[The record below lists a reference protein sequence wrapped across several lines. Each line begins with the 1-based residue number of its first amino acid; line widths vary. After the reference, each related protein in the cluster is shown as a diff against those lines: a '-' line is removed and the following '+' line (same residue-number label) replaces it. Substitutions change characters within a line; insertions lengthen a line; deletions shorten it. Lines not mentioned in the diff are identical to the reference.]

1 MAMRVTTL
9 QKRLPLIK
17 NWVHEK
23 VNGKWELLAVKRPPH
38 SFIID
43 GKTLAISGEYGDG
56 LLDYYGEFNNEY
68 SYIHPELEKWAKKM
82 GGYWEWQNPGAIAFY
97 FN

>member
-9 QKRLPLIK
+9 QKRLPKIQGWDYVFGTGL
-17 NWVHEK
+17 VEK
-23 VNGKWELLAVKRPPH
+23 MYTPH

-43 GKTLAISGEYGDG
+43 GKTLAISGEYGDN
-56 LLDYYGEFNNEY
+56 LLDYYEG
-68 SYIHPELEKWAKKM
+68 YIHPELEKWATKM

>member
-9 QKRLPLIK
+9 QKCLPKIQGWDYVFGTGL
-17 NWVHEK
+17 
-23 VNGKWELLAVKRPPH
+23 VKKMYTPR

-43 GKTLAISGEYGDG
+43 GKTLAISGEEGDG
-56 LLDYYGEFNNEY
+56 LLDFYGEFRGGY
-68 SYIHPELEKWAKKM
+68 PYIHPKLEAWATKM

-97 FN
+97 FK

>member
-9 QKRLPLIK
+9 QKRLPSIQSFQ
-17 NWVHEK
+17 WVK
-23 VNGKWELLAVKRPPH
+23 GVGLVDTMIQPH
-38 SFIID
+38 SFIMD

-56 LLDYYGEFNNEY
+56 LLDFYGEF
-68 SYIHPELEKWAKKM
+68 SSDWPYIHPTLEEWATKM

-97 FN
+97 FK

>member
-9 QKRLPLIK
+9 QKRLPKIK
-17 NWVHEK
+17 GWDYVFGTGLVEK
-23 VNGKWELLAVKRPPH
+23 MYTPH

-43 GKTLAISGEYGDG
+43 GKTLAISGEYGDN

>member
-9 QKRLPLIK
+9 QKRLPKIQGWDYVFGTGL
-17 NWVHEK
+17 
-23 VNGKWELLAVKRPPH
+23 VKIEITPH

-56 LLDYYGEFNNEY
+56 LLDYWEGG
-68 SYIHPELEKWAKKM
+68 YIHPELEAWATKM
-82 GGYWEWQNPGAIAFY
+82 GGYWEWQNPGAIGFY